1 MLSFRLGLLHMVQ
14 GGIGFKIKNMKYS
27 NFSLCCFLLLYCFSF
42 NACFAQDKKLEDK
55 IDVLLSKMTLKEKIG
70 QMNQL
75 NGRNPSDKLYQQI
88 RNGEIGSILNAES
101 PELVNQLQKI
111 AKEESRLGIP
121 LVIARDVIHGFK
133 TMFPIPLG
141 QAASFDPK
149 IVEIG
154 AQIAAREASE
164 KGIRWT
170 FAPMMDIARDSR
182 WGRIAESFGEDTYLS
197 EIMAVAMVKGFQGK
211 NLSNPS
217 SIAACAKHFIAY
229 GAAEG
234 GRDYNLT
241 NITQRQLRNFY
252 LPPFEKAIRE
262 ANCATLMTSFNA
274 NDGVPAS
281 GNEFLLRTVLRKEW
295 RFDGVVV
302 TDYNSIRDMVRIG
315 FSEDNKDAAMK
326 AANAG
331 VDMEMASG
339 TYLQNIEALIAIGK
353 VKQQTIDN
361 AVRNILRLK
370 FKLGLFENPYVNLK
384 AKSTIYSENHLQAAK
399 KAAEESFVLLKN
411 KNNILPL
418 SNKIKTIAIIGPMAD
433 APHDQMGTWSFD
445 GEKAMTQT
453 PLKALQKEYGKDV
466 KFIYEQGLAF
476 SRDNNKTNF
485 YKAIEVAKQAD
496 VVLLFLG
503 EEAILSGEAHSLAEI
518 NLKGAQSQLLEELSK
533 TGKPIVTMIMAGRAL
548 TIEQEVALS
557 DAVLYLWH
565 PGTMGGPAVADIL
578 FGKSIPS
585 GKLPITFPKYVGQ
598 IPVYYNH
605 DKIGRPAKKTEILLN
620 DIPLEAKQSSLG
632 TTSYYLDAAFDN
644 LFDFG
649 YGLSYSTFEYSNLTL
664 STDVLSQS
672 DVLTVTV
679 DLKNTG
685 KFQAT
690 EVVQLYTSDL
700 VASIARPIKELKDF
714 KRINLKSGE
723 SKKVT
728 FNLPVSKLAFWNI
741 DNLNKIEPG
750 KFTMMVG
757 GNSYEILQKDF
768 TVSP

>member
-1 MLSFRLGLLHMVQ
+1 MGVFCPGLLQ
-14 GGIGFKIKNMKYS
+14 NGSGWNWFKIKNMKYS
-27 NFSLCCFLLLYCFSF
+27 YFSLCCFLLLSCFSF
-42 NACFAQDKKLEDK
+42 TCCFAQDKKIEAK
-55 IDVLLSKMTLKEKIG
+55 IEVLLAKMTLKEKIG

-75 NGRNPSDKLYQQI
+75 NGRTPSEKLYEQI
-88 RNGEIGSILNAES
+88 RNGEIGSILNAEN
-101 PELVNQLQKI
+101 PELVNQLQKM
-111 AKEESRLGIP
+111 AKESRLGIP

-133 TMFPIPLG
+133 TIFPIPLG
-141 QAASFDPK
+141 QAASFDPE
-149 IVEIG
+149 IVEMG

-211 NLSNPS
+211 DLSNPS
-217 SIAACAKHFIAY
+217 SVAACAKHFIAY

-241 NITQRQLRNFY
+241 SITQRQLRNIY
-252 LPPFEKAIRE
+252 LPPFEKAIKE

-274 NDGVPAS
+274 NDGIPAS
-281 GNEFLLRTVLRKEW
+281 GNEYLLRTVLRKEW
-295 RFDGVVV
+295 GFDGVVV

-315 FSEDNKDAAMK
+315 FSEDPKDAAAK

-339 TYLQNIEALIAIGK
+339 TYLQNMEVLLAEGK
-353 VKQQTIDN
+353 VKQQTIDD

-370 FKLGLFENPYVNLK
+370 FRLGLFENPYVPLK
-384 AKSTIYSENHLQAAK
+384 AKSSIYSGNHLQAAK

-418 SNKIKTIAIIGPMAD
+418 RSTIKTIAVIGPMAD
-433 APHDQMGTWSFD
+433 APHDQMGTWAFD
-445 GEKAMTQT
+445 GEKGMTQT
-453 PLKALQKEYGKDV
+453 PLKALQKQYGKEV

-476 SRDNNKTNF
+476 SRDTSKANF
-485 YKAIEVAKQAD
+485 PKAIEAAKQAD

-503 EEAILSGEAHSLAEI
+503 EEAILSGEAHCLAEI
-518 NLKGAQSQLLEELSK
+518 DLKGAQSQLLEQLRQ
-533 TGKPIVTMIMAGRAL
+533 TGKPIVTLIMAGRAL
-548 TIEQEVALS
+548 TIEKEAALS
-557 DAVLYLWH
+557 DALLYLWH

-578 FGKSIPS
+578 FGKSVPG
-585 GKLPITFPKYVGQ
+585 GKLPVTFPKYVGQ

-649 YGLSYSTFEYSNLTL
+649 YGLSYSTFEYSNL
-664 STDVLSQS
+664 VLSADSLSQTA
-672 DVLTVTV
+672 VLTVTA

-685 KFQAT
+685 KFEAT

-700 VASIARPIKELKDF
+700 FGSTARPIKELKDF
-714 KRINLKSGE
+714 KRMSLKPGE

-728 FNLPVSKLAFWNI
+728 FQLPISKLAFWNI
-741 DNLNKIEPG
+741 NNEQTVEPG
-750 KFTMMVG
+750 KFTLMVG
-757 GNSYEILQKDF
+757 GNSYDVLQKDF
-768 TVSP
+768 TVTP

>member
-1 MLSFRLGLLHMVQ
+1 MLLFRLGLLHMVQ

-42 NACFAQDKKLEDK
+42 KICFAQDKKLEDK

-88 RNGEIGSILNAES
+88 RNGEIGSILNAEN

-141 QAASFDPK
+141 QTASFDPE

-211 NLSNPS
+211 DLSNPF

-252 LPPFEKAIRE
+252 LPPFEKAIRN

-274 NDGVPAS
+274 NDGIPAS

-295 RFDGVVV
+295 GFDGVVV

-339 TYLQNIEALIAIGK
+339 TYLQNMEALITEGK
-353 VKQQTIDN
+353 VQQQTIDD

-370 FKLGLFENPYVNLK
+370 LRLGLFENPYVNLK
-384 AKSTIYSENHLQAAK
+384 TKSSIYSENHLQAAK
-399 KAAEESFVLLKN
+399 KAAEKSFVLLKN

-418 SNKIKTIAIIGPMAD
+418 NNTIKTIAIIGPMAD

-453 PLKALQKEYGKDV
+453 PLKALQKQYGKDV
-466 KFIYEQGLAF
+466 KFIYEQGLTF

-518 NLKGAQSQLLEELSK
+518 NLKGAQSELLEELSK

-548 TIEQEVALS
+548 TIEKEVALS

-649 YGLSYSTFEYSNLTL
+649 YGLSYTTFEYSNLTL
-664 STDVLSQS
+664 STDILSQS

-679 DLKNTG
+679 HLKNTG
-685 KFQAT
+685 KFQAD

-700 VASIARPIKELKDF
+700 VGSIARPIKELKDF
-714 KRINLKSGE
+714 KRINLKPGE

-741 DNLNKIEPG
+741 DNLNKVEPG
-750 KFTMMVG
+750 KFTIMVG
-757 GNSYEILQKDF
+757 GNSYEVLQKDF

>member
-1 MLSFRLGLLHMVQ
+1 
-14 GGIGFKIKNMKYS
+14 MKYPY
-27 NFSLCCFLLLYCFSF
+27 FSLVSVLLLNCLSWTSCY
-42 NACFAQDKKLEDK
+42 AQDKKTEEK
-55 IDVLLSKMTLKEKIG
+55 IEVLLAQMTLKEKVG

-88 RNGEIGSILNAES
+88 RNGEVGSILNAEN

-133 TMFPIPLG
+133 TMFPIPLA
-141 QAASFDPK
+141 QAASFDPE

-154 AQIAAREASE
+154 SQIAAREASE

-197 EIMAVAMVKGFQGK
+197 EVMAVAMVKGFQGK
-211 NLSNPS
+211 DLSNPS

-229 GAAEG
+229 GASEG

-241 NITQRQLRNFY
+241 NITERQLRNIY
-252 LPPFEKAIRE
+252 LPPFEKALKE
-262 ANCATLMTSFNA
+262 AHCATIMTSFNT
-274 NDGVPAS
+274 NDGIPAS
-281 GNEFLLRTVLRKEW
+281 GNDFLLRTVLRKEW
-295 RFDGVVV
+295 GFNGVVV
-302 TDYNSIRDMVRIG
+302 TDYNCLRDMVRIG

-331 VDMEMASG
+331 VDIEMASG
-339 TYLQNIEALIAIGK
+339 TYVQNIEALIAEGK
-353 VKQQTIDN
+353 VQQQTIDD

-370 FKLGLFENPYVNLK
+370 FNLGLFENPYVNLK
-384 AKSTIYSENHLQAAK
+384 AKSTIYSESHLRAAK

-418 SNKIKTIAIIGPMAD
+418 NDKIKTIAIIGPMAD
-433 APHDQMGTWSFD
+433 APHDQMGTWAFD

-453 PLKALQKEYGKDV
+453 PLKALQKEYGKNV
-466 KFIYEQGLAF
+466 KFIYEPGLAF
-476 SRDNNKTNF
+476 SRDNNKVNF
-485 YKAIEVAKQAD
+485 SKAVTAAKQSD

-518 NLKGAQSQLLEELSK
+518 NLKGAQSDLIEELSK

-548 TIEQEVALS
+548 TIEKEAALS

-605 DKIGRPAKKTEILLN
+605 DKIGRPAKKTETLLK

-644 LFDFG
+644 LYDFG

-664 STDVLSQS
+664 SAAILTKS

-679 DLKNTG
+679 DLKNIG
-685 KFQAT
+685 KYQAD
-690 EVVQLYTSDL
+690 EIVQLYTEDL
-700 VASIARPIKELKDF
+700 FGSTARPIKELKDF
-714 KRINLKSGE
+714 KRINLKAGE
-723 SKKVT
+723 SKKVE
-728 FNLPVSKLAFWNI
+728 FKLPVSKLAFWNI
-741 DNLNKIEPG
+741 DNIYTVEPG
-750 KFTMMVG
+750 KFSVMIG
-757 GNSYEILQKDF
+757 GNSFDVLQQDF
-768 TVSP
+768 TVKP

>member
-1 MLSFRLGLLHMVQ
+1 
-14 GGIGFKIKNMKYS
+14 MKYS
-27 NFSLCCFLLLYCFSF
+27 YFSFFYVLLLSCFSI
-42 NACFAQDKKLEDK
+42 NACFAQDKKMEDK
-55 IDVLLSKMTLKEKIG
+55 IGALLNKMTLKEKIG

-75 NGRNPSDKLYQQI
+75 NGRTPTEKLYEQI
-88 RNGEIGSILNAES
+88 RNGEVGSVLNAEN

-111 AKEESRLGIP
+111 AKTESRLGIP

-141 QAASFDPK
+141 QAASFDPE

-197 EIMAVAMVKGFQGK
+197 EIMAAAMVKGFQGK
-211 NLSNPS
+211 DLSNPS

-241 NITQRQLRNFY
+241 NITERQLRNFY
-252 LPPFEKAIRE
+252 LPPFEKAIRD
-262 ANCATLMTSFNA
+262 AKCATLMTSFNA
-274 NDGVPAS
+274 NDGIPAS
-281 GNEFLLRTVLRKEW
+281 GNEFLLRNVLRKEW
-295 RFDGVVV
+295 GFDGVVV

-339 TYLQNIEALIAIGK
+339 TYLQNIEALIAEGK
-353 VKQQTIDN
+353 VQQKTIDD

-370 FKLGLFENPYVNLK
+370 FKLGLFDNPYVNLK
-384 AKSTIYSENHLQAAK
+384 AKSSIYSDNHLQAAK
-399 KAAEESFVLLKN
+399 KAAQESFVLLKN
-411 KNNILPL
+411 KNSILPL
-418 SNKIKTIAIIGPMAD
+418 SSSIKTIAIIGPMAD

-453 PLKALQKEYGKDV
+453 PLKALQKQYGKDV
-466 KFIYEQGLAF
+466 NFLYEQGLSF
-476 SRDNNKTNF
+476 SRDNNKLNIS
-485 YKAIEVAKQAD
+485 KAVEAAKQSDA
-496 VVLLFLG
+496 VLLFLG

-518 NLKGAQSQLLEELSK
+518 NLKGAQTALLEELSK
-533 TGKPIVTMIMAGRAL
+533 TGKPIITLIMAGRAL
-548 TIEQEVALS
+548 TIEKETSLS

-565 PGTMGGPAVADIL
+565 PGTMGGPAVADMI
-578 FGKSIPS
+578 FGKTVPS

-649 YGLSYSTFEYSNLTL
+649 YGLSYSTFKYSNLAL
-664 STDVLSQS
+664 SADAISQS
-672 DVLTVTV
+672 DILTVTL
-679 DLKNTG
+679 DLKNSG
-685 KFQAT
+685 KFEAV
-690 EVVQLYTSDL
+690 EIVQLYTSDL
-700 VASIARPIKELKDF
+700 AGSIARPVKELKDF
-714 KRINLKSGE
+714 KRINLKPGE
-723 SKKVT
+723 TKKIEFKVPT
-728 FNLPVSKLAFWNI
+728 SKLAFWNI
-741 DNLNKIEPG
+741 ENKQIVEPG
-750 KFTMMVG
+750 KFTIMVG
-757 GNSYEILQKDF
+757 GNSTDVLQKDF
-768 TVSP
+768 TVLP